1 MSTAIKSINKTVSN
15 NLNNGCSPKNA
26 ILCCQ
31 GQNGITSDQKK
42 VVKVVDPLP
51 HKIVVNGNN
60 SKPLKSPP
68 PAFNGHSNGTDTTTT
83 NSSTDASETPKKP
96 EMKIIEPENAGI
108 KLTDIGIPHIS
119 VQTIE
124 DKNMKKT
131 DKPQTTIIIYK
142 PKNSNRAPTAKV
154 IVQKVFNFKL
164 LASNFL
170 LVFLLFLNFPSAV
183 IYLKMCYMS

>member
-1 MSTAIKSINKTVSN
+1 MSAAVKSISKTVSN

-31 GQNGITSDQKK
+31 GQQQQNGIATEPKK
-42 VVKVVDPLP
+42 VVKVVDAVPQ
-51 HKIVVNGNN
+51 KQTVTNGT

-68 PAFNGHSNGTDTTTT
+68 PNPTNGTNGYSNGTDTTNGTSSGD
-83 NSSTDASETPKKP
+83 NSPPEPKKP

-108 KLTDIGIPHIS
+108 KLTDVAIPHIS

-124 DKNMKKT
+124 NKNMSKT

-142 PKNSNRAPTAKV
+142 SKNGNRAPTAKV
-154 IVQKVFNFKL
+154 IVTKVFPIQFVCL
-164 LASNFL
+164 IFD
-170 LVFLLFLNFPSAV
+170 
-183 IYLKMCYMS
+183 